1 MRPRAGDVFSRH
13 GRERR
18 RDHRIRVRDVRERKR
33 DAHRRNHGEVA
44 RPERDDSVHSLR
56 RGESIQTKTR
66 PRRETPPRVPGI
78 LESSKQR
85 PKTRKQIGTKILSV
99 AVQKT
104 LDSVLLRH
112 RRVYALRRKRRDA
125 RERPVVRLRVRVLNA
140 AAARAHV
147 VGRLTRVDTHF
158 CVSSRIETNNNV
170 CYLVENNNT
179 NNFTVKTMR
188 FATTRARR
196 SLGLL
201 LLLLLLLLRWRD
213 VTTFFVFVWCSRF
226 VF

>member
-1 MRPRAGDVFSRH
+1 MPGRRRCHRGHRIEFVSRGRDGVERHAAIQMRPRAGDVFSRN

-85 PKTRKQIGTKILSV
+85 PKTRKQIGTEILS
-99 AVQKT
+99 ADVQKT

-125 RERPVVRLRVRVLNA
+125 RQRSVVRLRVRVLNA
-140 AAARAHV
+140 AAAARARV

-158 CVSSRIETNNNV
+158 CVSSRIETNNNACHLV
-170 CYLVENNNT
+170 VENT
-179 NNFTVKTMR
+179 KTP
-188 FATTRARR
+188 TT
-196 SLGLL
+196 LQ
-201 LLLLLLLLRWRD
+201 
-213 VTTFFVFVWCSRF
+213 
-226 VF
+226 